1 MFDKLI
7 ILIGF
12 KAFTLTEGYYV
23 TRPMHNPAAS
33 VMINIQV

>member
-7 ILIGF
+7 IHIGF
-12 KAFTLTEGYYV
+12 KAFTLTEDYYV
-23 TRPMHNPAAS
+23 TRTIHNPAVS